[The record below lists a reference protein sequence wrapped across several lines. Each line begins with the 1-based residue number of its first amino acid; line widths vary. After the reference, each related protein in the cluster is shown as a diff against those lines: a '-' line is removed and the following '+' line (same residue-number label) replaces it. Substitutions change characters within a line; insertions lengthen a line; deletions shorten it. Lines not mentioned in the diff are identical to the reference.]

1 MRDEGRAM
9 TACDCGENIQFDG
22 VSAGYKRVLWTVIAI
37 NVGMFVVET
46 GAGFVAQSMALRA
59 DALDFL
65 GDSLTYSITLLAIGH
80 SLRWRASAAL
90 FKGAML
96 AVTGLWVFSSTLYRT
111 FVLGL
116 PNELVMGIVALVAF
130 MANLTSA
137 LLLLKY
143 RNGDS
148 NVRSVWL
155 CSRNDAIGNLAV
167 LLAAGV
173 VYTTR
178 SPWPDLI
185 VAFVMA
191 LLFLHSA
198 WLILRQA
205 MGELR
210 QTPGQPPV
218 PPACPVNPEQRDVH

>member
-1 MRDEGRAM
+1 MAG
-9 TACDCGENIQFDG
+9 CGCGENIQFDG
-22 VSAGYKRVLWTVIAI
+22 LSHGYKRILWVVISI
-37 NVGMFVVET
+37 NVFMFLVEM
-46 GAGFVAQSMALRA
+46 GASITAQSMALRA

-90 FKGAML
+90 FKGITLAAM
-96 AVTGLWVFSSTLYRT
+96 GLWVFGSTLYRT
-111 FVLGL
+111 LYLGL
-116 PNELVMGIVALVAF
+116 PNELIMGSVALMAF

-137 LLLLKY
+137 LLLMRY

-167 LLAAGV
+167 LMAAAA

-185 VAFVMA
+185 VAFMMA

-198 WLILRQA
+198 GLILRQA
-205 MGELR
+205 MQELS
-210 QTPGQPPV
+210 QVHVEPSMQK
-218 PPACPVNPEQRDVH
+218 ACSASSEERDPC

>member
-1 MRDEGRAM
+1 MAG
-9 TACDCGENIQFDG
+9 CSCSKNIQFDG
-22 VSAGYKRVLWTVIAI
+22 VSAEYKRILWIVIAI
-37 NVGMFVVET
+37 NVVMFVVET
-46 GAGFVAQSMALRA
+46 GASIASQSMALRA

-90 FKGAML
+90 FKGVSL
-96 AVTGLWVFSSTLYRT
+96 ALMGLWVLGSTFYHS
-111 FVLGL
+111 FILGL
-116 PNELVMGIVALVAF
+116 PNEVIMGSVAMMAF
-130 MANLTSA
+130 LANLTSA

-155 CSRNDAIGNLAV
+155 CSRNDAIGNLAA
-167 LLAAGV
+167 LLAAGM
-173 VYTTR
+173 VYTTQ

-185 VAFVMA
+185 VAFAMA

-198 WLILRQA
+198 WLILRQTL
-205 MGELR
+205 EEFR
-210 QTPGQPPV
+210 QTATTTVEIPSSSMHKEKQH
-218 PPACPVNPEQRDVH
+218 EH

>member
-1 MRDEGRAM
+1 MAG
-9 TACDCGENIQFDG
+9 CGCNSNVQFDG
-22 VSAGYKRVLWTVIAI
+22 VSAEYKRILWVVIAI
-37 NVGMFVVET
+37 NVLMFVVET
-46 GAGFVAQSMALRA
+46 GASIASQSMALRA

-90 FKGAML
+90 FKGITL
-96 AVTGLWVFSSTLYRT
+96 ALMGLWVLGSTLYST
-111 FVLGL
+111 LVLQI
-116 PNELVMGIVALVAF
+116 PNEMIMGSVAMMAF
-130 MANLTSA
+130 TANLISA

-155 CSRNDAIGNLAV
+155 CSRNDAIGNLAA
-167 LLAAGV
+167 LLAAGAV
-173 VYTTR
+173 FATQ

-185 VAFVMA
+185 VAFAMA

-198 WLILRQA
+198 RLILRQA
-205 MGELR
+205 IAELR
-210 QTPGQPPV
+210 Q
-218 PPACPVNPEQRDVH
+218 E

>member
-1 MRDEGRAM
+1 MAG
-9 TACDCGENIQFDG
+9 CGCGENVQFDG
-22 VSAGYKRVLWTVIAI
+22 VSTGYKHILWVVIAI
-37 NVGMFVVET
+37 NVVMFTVET
-46 GAGFVAQSMALRA
+46 GASIVAQSMALRA

-90 FKGAML
+90 FKGATL
-96 AVTGLWVFSSTLYRT
+96 AVMGLWVFGSTLYRS

-116 PNELVMGIVALVAF
+116 PNEIVMGSVAMIAF

-173 VYTTR
+173 VFTTQ
-178 SPWPDLI
+178 SPWPDLF
-185 VAFVMA
+185 VAFAMA

-205 MGELR
+205 IGELR
-210 QTPGQPPV
+210 QTLTETSEPSSCSVGQESRPY
-218 PPACPVNPEQRDVH
+218 

>member
-1 MRDEGRAM
+1 MAG
-9 TACDCGENIQFDG
+9 CGCGENVQFDG
-22 VSAGYKRVLWTVIAI
+22 VSTGYKHILWVVIAI
-37 NVGMFVVET
+37 NVVMFTVET
-46 GAGFVAQSMALRA
+46 GASIVAQSMALRA

-90 FKGAML
+90 FKGATL
-96 AVTGLWVFSSTLYRT
+96 AVMGLWVFSSTLYRS

-116 PNELVMGIVALVAF
+116 PNEIVMGSVAMMAF

-173 VYTTR
+173 VFTTQ
-178 SPWPDLI
+178 SPWPDLF
-185 VAFVMA
+185 VAFAMA

-205 MGELR
+205 IGELR
-210 QTPGQPPV
+210 QTLTETSEPSSCSVGQESRPY
-218 PPACPVNPEQRDVH
+218 